1 MKSKRTKATGISKEV
16 RGTVIRRDTP
26 GSTLPRCIFCGSVY
40 GITIAHYVSRAS
52 GGLGIEQNLA
62 CVCMECHRK
71 LDQSTQR
78 KEMLEIFKRH
88 LQRHYE
94 DWNENDLK
102 YRKGEL
108 KWVKD

>member
-1 MKSKRTKATGISKEV
+1 MKSKRTKATDISQAAKRIV
-16 RGTVIRRDTP
+16 HKRDKY
-26 GSTLPRCIFCGSVY
+26 CIFCGSVY
-40 GITIAHYVSRAS
+40 GITIAHFVSRAS

-102 YRKGEL
+102 YRKGE
-108 KWVKD
+108 